1 MELCRFCDTE
11 EFGTQFQSC
20 FLSPDNKRALDLL
33 AKNTRKLDV
42 GYEVPITWR
51 VEVAWSLLRRFDRDP
66 DFEKDYRAAI
76 TKKDV

>member
-1 MELCRFCDTE
+1 
-11 EFGTQFQSC
+11 
-20 FLSPDNKRALDLL
+20 LL

-51 VEVAWSLLRRFDRDP
+51 VDVAWSLLRRFDRDP